1 MELEAVLKKILDR
14 FNDDYQENGRI
25 RALERIISEGADQ
38 YKYAEEMAREVGKIL
53 NGALRT
59 YLPEALTN
67 GMLYRKAAEVV
78 LKQPMLKAVKPV
90 SDAASSVQKNIN
102 AQAGIGINPIIPE
115 VNEDQVNGIIT
126 GICNAESYESGK
138 ETLFDQV
145 ENFLEGHVDDSVHDN
160 AGFQYEAGLDP
171 TVTRTAAAKCCKWC
185 DHLAGTYEY
194 EKVRNKGNDVW
205 RRHKNCHCIIDYNP
219 GKISSGAKIRQN
231 VNKRWTEKEDRAIIE
246 KRKRLD
252 QLTEVSERPVAHK
265 MANGP
270 RCAPKRHVS
279 EAEELR
285 IRKDADDLKI
295 PQDVLKFN
303 TGIQTSFDDDHG
315 WINIRGDIFPADYA
329 QNPESI
335 LNERCAL
342 AHEYYGHMK
351 HSPSRFD
358 IGDWRDEFE
367 ASYSAAINTPNLTDD
382 ERRMLMIDAF
392 DRAKDAGVPV
402 KMNEKA
408 RRIIYGYD

>member
-14 FNDDYQENGRI
+14 FNDDFQESSRI
-25 RALERIISEGADQ
+25 RALEKIISEGADQ

-145 ENFLEGHVDDSVHDN
+145 ENFLEGHVDDSIHDN

-171 TVTRTAAAKCCKWC
+171 TVTRSAAAKCCKWC
-185 DHLAGTYEY
+185 DQLAGTYDY

-219 GKISSGAKIRQN
+219 GGKNKNNLRGNIRQWTRTSN
-231 VNKRWTEKEDRAIIE
+231 SDNIKSRPLLPMNLQLFGKMTGAERAEKFSKNWQKASLRETVERFSPGSKGVYNGSKILYTSLDKKYEVVYDPLGNYFRICDLENTTKKNCVALDGTSVANILVNGKWRGTSKAEYEM
-246 KRKRLD
+246 
-252 QLTEVSERPVAHK
+252 LTH
-265 MANGP
+265 
-270 RCAPKRHVS
+270 
-279 EAEELR
+279 
-285 IRKDADDLKI
+285 
-295 PQDVLKFN
+295 FYN
-303 TGIQTSFDDDHG
+303 TD
-315 WINIRGDIFPADYA
+315 
-329 QNPESI
+329 ESYPT
-335 LNERCAL
+335 L
-342 AHEYYGHMK
+342 
-351 HSPSRFD
+351 
-358 IGDWRDEFE
+358 
-367 ASYSAAINTPNLTDD
+367 
-382 ERRMLMIDAF
+382 
-392 DRAKDAGVPV
+392 
-402 KMNEKA
+402 
-408 RRIIYGYD
+408 

>member
-14 FNDDYQENGRI
+14 FNDDFQESSRI
-25 RALERIISEGADQ
+25 RALEKIISEGADQ

-171 TVTRTAAAKCCKWC
+171 TVTRSAAAKCCKWC
-185 DHLAGTYEY
+185 DQLAGTYDY

-205 RRHKNCHCIIDYNP
+205 RRHKNCHCVIDYNP
-219 GKISSGAKIRQN
+219 GTKQHRYGDSRRFRSTQRNINDKILNNLGMVQTGGYSGAKKMQTQKQRNDHADRYYEEIRKRKPYADANIIVKRVNGFTTDDIEDIRQH
-231 VNKRWTEKEDRAIIE
+231 VFIKKVRRDGGLKRFDPDYNQAQVWQ
-246 KRKRLD
+246 RLTTGQPLWD
-252 QLTEVSERPVAHK
+252 SDITMLEHER
-265 MANGP
+265 MELNIMRETG
-270 RCAPKRHVS
+270 C
-279 EAEELR
+279 EYEE
-285 IRKDADDLKI
+285 
-295 PQDVLKFN
+295 
-303 TGIQTSFDDDHG
+303 
-315 WINIRGDIFPADYA
+315 
-329 QNPESI
+329 
-335 LNERCAL
+335 
-342 AHEYYGHMK
+342 AHEK
-351 HSPSRFD
+351 TQKVFN
-358 IGDWRDEFE
+358 WWAEFE
-367 ASYSAAINTPNLTDD
+367 
-382 ERRMLMIDAF
+382 EEKKRRG
-392 DRAKDAGVPV
+392 K
-402 KMNEKA
+402 
-408 RRIIYGYD
+408 

>member
-14 FNDDYQENGRI
+14 FNDDFQESSRI
-25 RALERIISEGADQ
+25 RALEKIISEGADQ

-145 ENFLEGHVDDSVHDN
+145 ENFLEGHVDDSVYDN

-185 DHLAGTYEY
+185 DQLAGTYDY
-194 EKVRNKGNDVW
+194 EKVKNKGNDVW
-205 RRHKNCHCIIDYNP
+205 RRHKNCHCVINYNP
-219 GKISSGAKIRQN
+219 GEKSSAKNRKPRFTKNEKADRIAMANNSDN
-231 VNKRWTEKEDRAIIE
+231 VFEHKRVYNSDARNGLPITGSSNSILDKLADDGTVLQRRIYGQDGRAVA
-246 KRKRLD
+246 D
-252 QLTEVSERPVAHK
+252 YDMTDHNRPDLHPTGAHK
-265 MANGP
+265 HLFEYINGKAV
-270 RCAPKRHVS
+270 RSKKNYGFTK
-279 EAEELR
+279 EE
-285 IRKDADDLKI
+285 
-295 PQDVLKFN
+295 
-303 TGIQTSFDDDHG
+303 IQRNSD
-315 WINIRGDIFPADYA
+315 IIFPGV
-329 QNPESI
+329 N
-335 LNERCAL
+335 
-342 AHEYYGHMK
+342 YY
-351 HSPSRFD
+351 
-358 IGDWRDEFE
+358 
-367 ASYSAAINTPNLTDD
+367 D
-382 ERRMLMIDAF
+382 ERRID
-392 DRAKDAGVPV
+392 
-402 KMNEKA
+402 
-408 RRIIYGYD
+408 